1 MFQSSSTPPDLC
13 SRCSSERP
21 VDKHPV
27 DISGRTAS
35 VCMVKIPWC
44 LNILTCVT
52 AQLVVGLKG
61 FGKRGDYIW

>member
-1 MFQSSSTPPDLC
+1 MFQSSSTPLICVPGAAQE
-13 SRCSSERP
+13 SP

-27 DISGRTAS
+27 DINGRTAS
-35 VCMVKIPWC
+35 VCMVKSPWC
-44 LNILTCVT
+44 FNILTCVT